1 VVVSLDAATVKA
13 LDAGI
18 RQVVVSFNDA
28 GIQTAES
35 CEGGKGHSY
44 EHPTVVLLGA
54 TADGWRAFA
63 LCLDLGF
70 PVRALART
78 WDIENDEPRGPW
90 WQITFS
96 STVEMF
102 E

>member
-1 VVVSLDAATVKA
+1 MSLDPKTVKA
-13 LDAGI
+13 LDPGI
-18 RQVVVSFNDA
+18 RQVVVSLNDA

-35 CEGGKGHSY
+35 CEGGEGHAY
-44 EHPTVVLLGA
+44 EKPTVVLTGA

-63 LCLDLGF
+63 VCLDLGF
-70 PVRALART
+70 PVQSLART

-90 WQITFS
+90 WHVTFS

-102 E
+102 A